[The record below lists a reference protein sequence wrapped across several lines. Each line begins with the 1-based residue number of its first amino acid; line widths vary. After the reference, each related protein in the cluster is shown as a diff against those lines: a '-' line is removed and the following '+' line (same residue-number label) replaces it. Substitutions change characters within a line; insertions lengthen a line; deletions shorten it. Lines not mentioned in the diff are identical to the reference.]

1 MNTIRSALIIVW
13 KDMIAEWRTKEMFSS
28 MFVFILLV
36 LVIFKFSFDLRI
48 SNATLL
54 APGILWAA
62 LTFAGTLQLG
72 RAASLEVEDE
82 HVDGLL
88 LAPMPRS
95 AIYVGKALGNLVFMS
110 ITELIM
116 LPIFSAL
123 FNLNLFQ
130 PLILLGIFL
139 GTVGFASVGTLLSA
153 MAAHSRAREVMLPV
167 VLFPIIL
174 PVVIAAVKLTAGVID
189 GAPWK
194 ELVTWVRVLIAF
206 DVIFL
211 VISLM
216 TFRFVVEG

>member
-1 MNTIRSALIIVW
+1 VNTIRSALTIVW

-36 LVIFKFSFDLRI
+36 IVIFKFSFDLRV

-54 APGILWAA
+54 VPGILWAA

-72 RAASLEVEDE
+72 RSASLEVEDG

-88 LAPMPRS
+88 LAPVPRS
-95 AIYVGKALGNLVFMS
+95 SIYLGKALGNLMFMS

-123 FNLNLFQ
+123 FNLNLFR
-130 PLILLGIFL
+130 PLILLAVFL
-139 GTVGFASVGTLLSA
+139 GTVGFASVGTLLST

-167 VLFPIIL
+167 LLFPIVL
-174 PVVIAAVKLTAGVID
+174 PVVIAAVKLTAGVLD
-189 GAPWK
+189 GAAWQ
-194 ELVTWVRVLIAF
+194 ELTVWVRFLIAF
-206 DVIFL
+206 DIVFL
-211 VISLM
+211 VVSLM

>member
-1 MNTIRSALIIVW
+1 MRTIGSALTIVW

-36 LVIFKFSFDLRI
+36 IVIFKFSFDLRV

-54 APGILWAA
+54 VPGILWAA

-72 RAASLEVEDE
+72 RSASLEVEDA

-88 LAPMPRS
+88 LAPVPRS
-95 AIYVGKALGNLVFMS
+95 SIYVGKALGNIVFMS

-123 FNLNLFQ
+123 FNLNLFR
-130 PLILLGIFL
+130 PLILLAVFL
-139 GTVGFASVGTLLSA
+139 GTVGFASVGTLLST
-153 MAAHSRAREVMLPV
+153 MAANSRAREVMLPV
-167 VLFPIIL
+167 LLFPIVL
-174 PVVIAAVKLTAGVID
+174 PVIIAAVKLTAGVLD
-189 GAPWK
+189 GGTWQ
-194 ELVTWVRVLIAF
+194 ELAVWVRFLIAF
-206 DVIFL
+206 DVVFL
-211 VISLM
+211 VVSLM

>member
-1 MNTIRSALIIVW
+1 MNTIRSALTIVW

-36 LVIFKFSFDLRI
+36 IVIFKFSFDLRV

-72 RAASLEVEDE
+72 RSASLEVEDG

-88 LAPMPRS
+88 LAPVPRS
-95 AIYVGKALGNLVFMS
+95 SIYLGKALGNLMFMS

-123 FNLNLFQ
+123 FNVNLFR
-130 PLILLGIFL
+130 PLILLAVFL
-139 GTVGFASVGTLLSA
+139 GTVGFASVGTLLST

-167 VLFPIIL
+167 LLFPIIL
-174 PVVIAAVKLTAGVID
+174 PVVIAAVKLTAGVLD
-189 GAPWK
+189 GVAWQ
-194 ELVTWVRVLIAF
+194 ELAVWVRFLIAF
-206 DVIFL
+206 DIVFL

>member
-1 MNTIRSALIIVW
+1 VNTIRSALTIVW

-36 LVIFKFSFDLRI
+36 IVIFKFSFDLRV

-54 APGILWAA
+54 VPGILWAA

-72 RAASLEVEDE
+72 RAASLEVEDA
-82 HVDGLL
+82 HIDGLL
-88 LAPMPRS
+88 LAPVPRS

-123 FNLNLFQ
+123 FNLNLFR
-130 PLILLGIFL
+130 PLILLAVLL
-139 GTVGFASVGTLLSA
+139 GTVGFASVGTLLST

-167 VLFPIIL
+167 LLFPIVL
-174 PVVIAAVKLTAGVID
+174 PVVIAAVKLTAGVLD
-189 GAPWK
+189 GGVWQ
-194 ELVTWVRVLIAF
+194 ELAVWVRFLIAF
-206 DVIFL
+206 DVVFL

>member
-1 MNTIRSALIIVW
+1 MNTLRSALTIVW

-36 LVIFKFSFDLRI
+36 IVIFKFSFDLRI

-54 APGILWAA
+54 VPGILWAA

-72 RAASLEVEDE
+72 RAASLEVEDA

-88 LAPMPRS
+88 LAPVPRS
-95 AIYVGKALGNLVFMS
+95 AIYVGKALGNLLFMS

-130 PLILLGIFL
+130 PIILLAVFL
-139 GTVGFASVGTLLSA
+139 GTVGFASVGTLLST

-167 VLFPIIL
+167 LLFPIVL

-189 GAPWK
+189 GRTWQ
-194 ELVTWVRVLIAF
+194 ELVVWVRFLIAF
-206 DVIFL
+206 DIVFL

>member
-1 MNTIRSALIIVW
+1 MNTIRSALTIVW

-36 LVIFKFSFDLRI
+36 IVIFKFSFDLRV

-54 APGILWAA
+54 LPGILWAA

-72 RAASLEVEDE
+72 RSASLEVEDG

-88 LAPMPRS
+88 LAPVPRS
-95 AIYVGKALGNLVFMS
+95 SIYLGKALGNLMFMS

-123 FNLNLFQ
+123 FNLNLFR
-130 PLILLGIFL
+130 PLILLAVFL
-139 GTVGFASVGTLLSA
+139 GTVGFASVGTLLST

-167 VLFPIIL
+167 LLFPIIL
-174 PVVIAAVKLTAGVID
+174 PVVIAAVKLTAGVLD
-189 GAPWK
+189 GVAWQ
-194 ELVTWVRVLIAF
+194 ELAVWVRFLIAF
-206 DVIFL
+206 DIVFL

>member
-1 MNTIRSALIIVW
+1 MNTITSALTIVW

-36 LVIFKFSFDLRI
+36 IVIFKFSFDLRV

-54 APGILWAA
+54 VPGILWAA

-72 RAASLEVEDE
+72 RAASLEVEDA
-82 HVDGLL
+82 HIDGLL
-88 LAPMPRS
+88 LAPVPRS
-95 AIYVGKALGNLVFMS
+95 AIYLGKALGNLVFMS

-123 FNLNLFQ
+123 FNLNLFR
-130 PLILLGIFL
+130 PLILLAVLL
-139 GTVGFASVGTLLSA
+139 GTVGFASVGTLLST

-167 VLFPIIL
+167 LLFPIVL
-174 PVVIAAVKLTAGVID
+174 PVVIAAVKLTAGVLD
-189 GAPWK
+189 GGMWQ
-194 ELVTWVRVLIAF
+194 ELAVWVRFLIAF
-206 DVIFL
+206 DVVFL

>member
-1 MNTIRSALIIVW
+1 MNTIRSALTIVW

-36 LVIFKFSFDLRI
+36 IVIFKFSFDLRV

-54 APGILWAA
+54 VPGILWAA

-72 RAASLEVEDE
+72 RSASLEVEDG

-88 LAPMPRS
+88 LAPVPRS
-95 AIYVGKALGNLVFMS
+95 SIYLGKALGNLMFMS

-123 FNLNLFQ
+123 FNLNLFR
-130 PLILLGIFL
+130 PLILLAVFL
-139 GTVGFASVGTLLSA
+139 GTVGFASVGTLLST

-167 VLFPIIL
+167 LLFPIVL
-174 PVVIAAVKLTAGVID
+174 PVVIAAVKLTAGVLD
-189 GAPWK
+189 GAAWQ
-194 ELVTWVRVLIAF
+194 ELTVWVRFLIAF
-206 DVIFL
+206 DIVFL
-211 VISLM
+211 VVSLM

>member
-1 MNTIRSALIIVW
+1 MRTIGSALTIVW

-36 LVIFKFSFDLRI
+36 IVIFKFSFDLRV

-54 APGILWAA
+54 VPGILWAA

-72 RAASLEVEDE
+72 RSASLEVEDA

-88 LAPMPRS
+88 LAPVPRS
-95 AIYVGKALGNLVFMS
+95 SIYVGKALGNIVFMS

-123 FNLNLFQ
+123 FNLNLFR
-130 PLILLGIFL
+130 PLILLAVFL
-139 GTVGFASVGTLLSA
+139 GTVGFASVGTLLST
-153 MAAHSRAREVMLPV
+153 MAANSRAREVMLPV
-167 VLFPIIL
+167 LLFPIVL
-174 PVVIAAVKLTAGVID
+174 PVIIAAVKLTSGVLD
-189 GAPWK
+189 GGTWQ
-194 ELVTWVRVLIAF
+194 ELAVWVRFLIAF
-206 DVIFL
+206 DVVFL

>member
-1 MNTIRSALIIVW
+1 MNTIRSALTIVW

-36 LVIFKFSFDLRI
+36 IVIFKFSFDLRI

-54 APGILWAA
+54 VPGILWAA

-72 RAASLEVEDE
+72 RAASLEVEDA

-88 LAPMPRS
+88 LAPVPRS
-95 AIYVGKALGNLVFMS
+95 SIYVGKALGNLLFMS

-123 FNLNLFQ
+123 FNLNLFR
-130 PLILLGIFL
+130 PLILLAIFL
-139 GTVGFASVGTLLSA
+139 GTIGFASVGTLLST

-167 VLFPIIL
+167 LLFPIVL

-189 GAPWK
+189 GGTWQ
-194 ELVTWVRVLIAF
+194 ELVMWVRFLIAF
-206 DVIFL
+206 DIVFL
-211 VISLM
+211 VVSLM

>member
-1 MNTIRSALIIVW
+1 MRTIGSALTIVW

-36 LVIFKFSFDLRI
+36 IVIFKFSFDLRV

-54 APGILWAA
+54 VPGILWAA

-72 RAASLEVEDE
+72 RSASLEAEDA

-88 LAPMPRS
+88 LAPVPRS
-95 AIYVGKALGNLVFMS
+95 SIYVGKALGNIVFMS

-123 FNLNLFQ
+123 FNLNLFR
-130 PLILLGIFL
+130 PLILLAVFL
-139 GTVGFASVGTLLSA
+139 GTVGFASVGTLLST
-153 MAAHSRAREVMLPV
+153 MAANSRAREVMLPV
-167 VLFPIIL
+167 LLFPIVL
-174 PVVIAAVKLTAGVID
+174 PVIIAAVKLTSGVLD
-189 GAPWK
+189 GGTWQ
-194 ELVTWVRVLIAF
+194 ELAVWVRFLIAF
-206 DVIFL
+206 DVVFL
-211 VISLM
+211 VVSLM

>member
-1 MNTIRSALIIVW
+1 MRTIGSALTIVW

-36 LVIFKFSFDLRI
+36 IVIFKFSFDLRV

-54 APGILWAA
+54 VPGILWAA

-72 RAASLEVEDE
+72 RSASLEAEDA

-88 LAPMPRS
+88 LAPVPRS
-95 AIYVGKALGNLVFMS
+95 SIYVGKALGNIVFMS

-123 FNLNLFQ
+123 FNLNLFR
-130 PLILLGIFL
+130 PLILLAVFL
-139 GTVGFASVGTLLSA
+139 GTVGFASVGTLLST
-153 MAAHSRAREVMLPV
+153 MAANSRAREVMLPV
-167 VLFPIIL
+167 LLFPIVL
-174 PVVIAAVKLTAGVID
+174 PVIIAAVKLTAGVLD
-189 GAPWK
+189 GGTWQ
-194 ELVTWVRVLIAF
+194 ELAVWVRFLIAF
-206 DVIFL
+206 DVVFL

>member
-1 MNTIRSALIIVW
+1 MKTITSAMTIVW

-36 LVIFKFSFDLRI
+36 IVIFKFSFDLRV

-54 APGILWAA
+54 VPGILWAA

-72 RAASLEVEDE
+72 RSASLEIEDA

-88 LAPMPRS
+88 LAPVPRS
-95 AIYVGKALGNLVFMS
+95 SIYLGKALGNLMFMS

-123 FNLNLFQ
+123 FNLNLFR
-130 PLILLGIFL
+130 PLILLAIFL
-139 GTVGFASVGTLLSA
+139 GTVGFASVGTLLST

-167 VLFPIIL
+167 LLFPIVL
-174 PVVIAAVKLTAGVID
+174 PVVIAAVKLTAGVLD
-189 GAPWK
+189 GGTWQ
-194 ELVTWVRVLIAF
+194 ELAVWVRFLIAF
-206 DVIFL
+206 DIVFL

>member
-1 MNTIRSALIIVW
+1 MKTIRSALIIVW

-36 LVIFKFSFDLRI
+36 IVIFKFSFDLRV

-54 APGILWAA
+54 VPGILWAA

-72 RAASLEVEDE
+72 RSSSLEVEDA

-88 LAPMPRS
+88 LAPVPRS
-95 AIYVGKALGNLVFMS
+95 SIYVGKALGNVLFMS

-123 FNLNLFQ
+123 FNLNLFR
-130 PLILLGIFL
+130 PLILLAILL
-139 GTVGFASVGTLLSA
+139 GTVGFASIGTLLST
-153 MAAHSRAREVMLPV
+153 MAANSRAREVMLPV
-167 VLFPIIL
+167 LLFPIVL
-174 PVVIAAVKLTAGVID
+174 PVIIAAVKLTAGVLD
-189 GAPWK
+189 GGTWQ
-194 ELVTWVRVLIAF
+194 ELALWVRFLIAF
-206 DVIFL
+206 DVVFL
-211 VISLM
+211 VVSLM

>member
-1 MNTIRSALIIVW
+1 
-13 KDMIAEWRTKEMFSS
+13 MIAEWRTKEMFSS

-36 LVIFKFSFDLRI
+36 IVIFKFSFDLRV

-54 APGILWAA
+54 VPGILWAA

-72 RAASLEVEDE
+72 RAASLEVEDA
-82 HVDGLL
+82 HIDGLL
-88 LAPMPRS
+88 LAPVPRS

-130 PLILLGIFL
+130 PLILLAVLL
-139 GTVGFASVGTLLSA
+139 GTVGFASVGTLLST

-167 VLFPIIL
+167 LLFPIVL
-174 PVVIAAVKLTAGVID
+174 PVVIAAVKLTAGVLD
-189 GAPWK
+189 GGMWQ
-194 ELVTWVRVLIAF
+194 ELAVWVRFLIAF
-206 DVIFL
+206 DVVFL

>member
-1 MNTIRSALIIVW
+1 MNTIRSALTIVW

-36 LVIFKFSFDLRI
+36 IVIFKFSFDLRV

-54 APGILWAA
+54 VPGILWAA

-72 RAASLEVEDE
+72 RSASLEVEDG

-88 LAPMPRS
+88 LAPVPRS
-95 AIYVGKALGNLVFMS
+95 SIYLGKTLGNLMFMS

-123 FNLNLFQ
+123 FNLNLFR
-130 PLILLGIFL
+130 PLILLAVFL
-139 GTVGFASVGTLLSA
+139 GTVGFASVGTLLST

-167 VLFPIIL
+167 LLFPIIL
-174 PVVIAAVKLTAGVID
+174 PVVIAAVKLTAGVLD
-189 GAPWK
+189 GVAWQ
-194 ELVTWVRVLIAF
+194 ELAVWVRFLIAF
-206 DVIFL
+206 DIVFL

>member
-1 MNTIRSALIIVW
+1 VNTIRSALTIVW
-13 KDMIAEWRTKEMFSS
+13 KDMIVEWRTKEMFSS

-36 LVIFKFSFDLRI
+36 IVIFKFSFDLRV

-54 APGILWAA
+54 VPGILWAA

-72 RAASLEVEDE
+72 RAASLEVEDA

-88 LAPMPRS
+88 LAPVPRS

-130 PLILLGIFL
+130 PLILLAVFL
-139 GTVGFASVGTLLSA
+139 GTVGFASVGTLLST

-167 VLFPIIL
+167 LLFPIVL
-174 PVVIAAVKLTAGVID
+174 PVVIAAVKLTAGVLD
-189 GAPWK
+189 GGAWQ
-194 ELVTWVRVLIAF
+194 ELVVWVRFLIAF
-206 DVIFL
+206 DIVFL

>member
-1 MNTIRSALIIVW
+1 MNTIRSALTIVW

-36 LVIFKFSFDLRI
+36 IVIFKFSFDLRV
-48 SNATLL
+48 SSAALL
-54 APGILWAA
+54 VPGILWAA

-72 RAASLEVEDE
+72 RAASLEVEDG

-88 LAPMPRS
+88 LAPVPRS

-130 PLILLGIFL
+130 PVILLAIFL
-139 GTVGFASVGTLLSA
+139 GTVGFASVGTLLST

-167 VLFPIIL
+167 LLFPIVL
-174 PVVIAAVKLTAGVID
+174 PIVIAAVKLTAGVID
-189 GAPWK
+189 GGAWQ
-194 ELVTWVRVLIAF
+194 ELAVWVRFLIAF
-206 DVIFL
+206 DIIFL
-211 VISLM
+211 AISLM

>member
-1 MNTIRSALIIVW
+1 MNTIRSALTIVW
-13 KDMIAEWRTKEMFSS
+13 KDMIVEWRTKEMFSS

-36 LVIFKFSFDLRI
+36 IVIFKFSFDLRV
-48 SNATLL
+48 SNTTLL
-54 APGILWAA
+54 VPGILWAA

-72 RAASLEVEDE
+72 RAASLEVEDA

-88 LAPMPRS
+88 LAPVPRS

-130 PLILLGIFL
+130 PLILLAIVL
-139 GTVGFASVGTLLSA
+139 GTVGFASVGTLLST
-153 MAAHSRAREVMLPV
+153 MAANSRAREVMLPV
-167 VLFPIIL
+167 LLFPIVL
-174 PVVIAAVKLTAGVID
+174 PVIIAAVKLTSGVLD
-189 GAPWK
+189 GGTWQ
-194 ELVTWVRVLIAF
+194 ELAVWVRFLIAF
-206 DVIFL
+206 DVVFL
-211 VISLM
+211 VVSLM

>member
-1 MNTIRSALIIVW
+1 VKTMSSALIIVW

-36 LVIFKFSFDLRI
+36 IVIFKFSFDLRV

-54 APGILWAA
+54 VPGILWAA

-72 RAASLEVEDE
+72 RSSSLEVEDA

-88 LAPMPRS
+88 LAPVPRS
-95 AIYVGKALGNLVFMS
+95 SIYVGKALGNVLFMS

-123 FNLNLFQ
+123 FNLNLFR
-130 PLILLGIFL
+130 PLILLAILL
-139 GTVGFASVGTLLSA
+139 GTVGFASIGTLLST
-153 MAAHSRAREVMLPV
+153 MAANSRAREVMLPV
-167 VLFPIIL
+167 LLFPIVL
-174 PVVIAAVKLTAGVID
+174 PVIIAAVKLTAGVLD
-189 GAPWK
+189 GGTWQ
-194 ELVTWVRVLIAF
+194 ELALWVRFLIAF
-206 DVIFL
+206 DVVFL
-211 VISLM
+211 VVSLM

>member
-1 MNTIRSALIIVW
+1 MNTIRSALTIVW

-36 LVIFKFSFDLRI
+36 IVIFKFSFDLRI

-54 APGILWAA
+54 VPGILWAA

-72 RAASLEVEDE
+72 RAASLEVEDA

-88 LAPMPRS
+88 LAPVPRS
-95 AIYVGKALGNLVFMS
+95 SIYVGKALGNLLFMS

-123 FNLNLFQ
+123 FNLNLFR
-130 PLILLGIFL
+130 PLILLAIFL
-139 GTVGFASVGTLLSA
+139 GTIGFASVGTLLST

-167 VLFPIIL
+167 LLFPIVL

-189 GAPWK
+189 GGTWQ
-194 ELVTWVRVLIAF
+194 ELVTWVRFLIAF
-206 DVIFL
+206 DIVFL
-211 VISLM
+211 VVSLM

>member
-1 MNTIRSALIIVW
+1 MNTIRSALTIMW

-36 LVIFKFSFDLRI
+36 IVIFKFSFDLRV
-48 SNATLL
+48 SSAALL
-54 APGILWAA
+54 VPGILWAA

-72 RAASLEVEDE
+72 RAASLEVEDA

-88 LAPMPRS
+88 LAPVPRS

-130 PLILLGIFL
+130 PVILLAIFL
-139 GTVGFASVGTLLSA
+139 GTVGFASVGTLLST
-153 MAAHSRAREVMLPV
+153 MAAYSRAREVMLPV
-167 VLFPIIL
+167 LLFPIVL
-174 PVVIAAVKLTAGVID
+174 PIVIAAVKLTAGVID
-189 GAPWK
+189 GGAWQ
-194 ELVTWVRVLIAF
+194 ELAVWVRFLIAF
-206 DVIFL
+206 DIIFL
-211 VISLM
+211 AISLM

>member
-1 MNTIRSALIIVW
+1 MKTIAGALIIVW

-36 LVIFKFSFDLRI
+36 IVIFKFSFDLRV

-54 APGILWAA
+54 VPGILWAA

-72 RAASLEVEDE
+72 RSASLEVEDA

-88 LAPMPRS
+88 LAPVPRS
-95 AIYVGKALGNLVFMS
+95 SIYLGKALGNLVFMS

-123 FNLNLFQ
+123 FNLNLFR
-130 PLILLGIFL
+130 PLILLAVFL
-139 GTVGFASVGTLLSA
+139 GTVGFASVGTLLST
-153 MAAHSRAREVMLPV
+153 MAANSRAREVMLPV
-167 VLFPIIL
+167 LLFPIVL
-174 PVVIAAVKLTAGVID
+174 PIVIAAVKLTAGVLD
-189 GAPWK
+189 GNAWQ
-194 ELVTWVRVLIAF
+194 ELAVWIRFLIAF
-206 DVIFL
+206 DTVFL
-211 VISLM
+211 ILSLM

>member
-1 MNTIRSALIIVW
+1 MKTITSAMTIVW

-36 LVIFKFSFDLRI
+36 IVIFKFSFDLRV

-54 APGILWAA
+54 VPGILWAA

-72 RAASLEVEDE
+72 RSASLEIEDA

-88 LAPMPRS
+88 LAPVPRS
-95 AIYVGKALGNLVFMS
+95 SIYLGKALGNLMFMS

-123 FNLNLFQ
+123 FNLNLFR
-130 PLILLGIFL
+130 PLILLAILL
-139 GTVGFASVGTLLSA
+139 GTVGFATVGTLLST

-167 VLFPIIL
+167 LLFPIVL
-174 PVVIAAVKLTAGVID
+174 PVVIAAVKLTAGVLD
-189 GAPWK
+189 GGTWQ
-194 ELVTWVRVLIAF
+194 ELAVWVRFLIAF
-206 DVIFL
+206 DIVFL

>member
-1 MNTIRSALIIVW
+1 MNTIRSALTIVW

-36 LVIFKFSFDLRI
+36 IVIFKFSFDLRI
-48 SNATLL
+48 SNAALL
-54 APGILWAA
+54 VPGILWAA

-72 RAASLEVEDE
+72 RAASLEVEDA

-88 LAPMPRS
+88 LAPVPRS
-95 AIYVGKALGNLVFMS
+95 AIYVGKALGNLFFMS

-130 PLILLGIFL
+130 PLILLAIFL
-139 GTVGFASVGTLLSA
+139 GTVGFASVGTLLST

-167 VLFPIIL
+167 LLFPIVL

-189 GAPWK
+189 GAAWQ
-194 ELVTWVRVLIAF
+194 ELVTWVRFLIAF
-206 DVIFL
+206 DIVFL
-211 VISLM
+211 VVSLM

>member
-1 MNTIRSALIIVW
+1 MNTIRSALTIVW
-13 KDMIAEWRTKEMFSS
+13 KDMIVEWRTKEMFSS

-36 LVIFKFSFDLRI
+36 IVIFKFSFDLRV

-54 APGILWAA
+54 VPGILWAA

-72 RAASLEVEDE
+72 RAASLEVEDA

-88 LAPMPRS
+88 LAPVPRS

-130 PLILLGIFL
+130 PLILLAVFL
-139 GTVGFASVGTLLSA
+139 GTVGFASVGTLLST

-167 VLFPIIL
+167 LLFPIVL
-174 PVVIAAVKLTAGVID
+174 PVVIAAVKLTAGVLD
-189 GAPWK
+189 GGAWQ
-194 ELVTWVRVLIAF
+194 ELVVWVRFLIAF
-206 DVIFL
+206 DIVFL

>member
-1 MNTIRSALIIVW
+1 MTIVW

-36 LVIFKFSFDLRI
+36 IVIFKFSFDLRV

-54 APGILWAA
+54 VPGILWAA

-72 RAASLEVEDE
+72 RSASLEIEDA

-88 LAPMPRS
+88 LAPVPRS
-95 AIYVGKALGNLVFMS
+95 SIYLGKALGNLMFMS

-123 FNLNLFQ
+123 FNLNLFR
-130 PLILLGIFL
+130 PLILLAIFL
-139 GTVGFASVGTLLSA
+139 GTIGFASVGTLLST

-167 VLFPIIL
+167 LLFPIVL
-174 PVVIAAVKLTAGVID
+174 PVVIAAVKLTAGVLD
-189 GAPWK
+189 GGTWQ
-194 ELVTWVRVLIAF
+194 ELAVWVRFLIAF
-206 DVIFL
+206 DIVFL

>member
-1 MNTIRSALIIVW
+1 MNTIRSALTIVW

-36 LVIFKFSFDLRI
+36 IVIFKFSFDLRV

-72 RAASLEVEDE
+72 RSASLEVEDG

-88 LAPMPRS
+88 LAPVPRS
-95 AIYVGKALGNLVFMS
+95 SIYLGKALGNLMFMS

-123 FNLNLFQ
+123 FNVNLFR
-130 PLILLGIFL
+130 PLILLAVFL
-139 GTVGFASVGTLLSA
+139 GTVGFASVGTLLST

-167 VLFPIIL
+167 LLFPIIL
-174 PVVIAAVKLTAGVID
+174 PVVIAAVKLTAGVLD
-189 GAPWK
+189 GVGWQ
-194 ELVTWVRVLIAF
+194 ELAVWVRFLIAF
-206 DVIFL
+206 DIVFL

>member
-1 MNTIRSALIIVW
+1 MRTIGSALTIVW

-36 LVIFKFSFDLRI
+36 IVIFKFSFDLRV

-54 APGILWAA
+54 VPGILWAA

-72 RAASLEVEDE
+72 RSASLEVEDA

-88 LAPMPRS
+88 LAPVPRS
-95 AIYVGKALGNLVFMS
+95 SIYVGKALGNIVFMS

-123 FNLNLFQ
+123 FNINLFR
-130 PLILLGIFL
+130 PLILLAVFL
-139 GTVGFASVGTLLSA
+139 GTVGFASVGTLLST
-153 MAAHSRAREVMLPV
+153 MAANSRAREVMLPV
-167 VLFPIIL
+167 LLFPIVL
-174 PVVIAAVKLTAGVID
+174 PVIIAAVKLTAGVLD
-189 GAPWK
+189 GGTWQ
-194 ELVTWVRVLIAF
+194 ELAVWVRFLIAF
-206 DVIFL
+206 DVVFL

>member
-1 MNTIRSALIIVW
+1 MNTIRSALTIVW

-36 LVIFKFSFDLRI
+36 IVIFKFSFDLRI

-54 APGILWAA
+54 VPGILWAA

-72 RAASLEVEDE
+72 RAASLEVEDA

-88 LAPMPRS
+88 LAPVPRS
-95 AIYVGKALGNLVFMS
+95 SIYVGKALGNLLFMS

-123 FNLNLFQ
+123 FNLNLFR
-130 PLILLGIFL
+130 PLILLAIFL
-139 GTVGFASVGTLLSA
+139 GTIGFASVGTLLST

-167 VLFPIIL
+167 LLFPIIL

-189 GAPWK
+189 GGTWQ
-194 ELVTWVRVLIAF
+194 ELVMWVRFLIAF
-206 DVIFL
+206 DIVFL
-211 VISLM
+211 VVSLM

>member
-1 MNTIRSALIIVW
+1 MNTIRSALTIVW

-36 LVIFKFSFDLRI
+36 IVIFKFSFDLRI

-54 APGILWAA
+54 VPGILWAA

-72 RAASLEVEDE
+72 RAASLEVEDA

-88 LAPMPRS
+88 LAPIPRS
-95 AIYVGKALGNLVFMS
+95 SIYVGKALGNLLFMS

-130 PLILLGIFL
+130 PLILLAIFL
-139 GTVGFASVGTLLSA
+139 GTVGFASVGTLLST

-167 VLFPIIL
+167 LLFPIVL

-189 GAPWK
+189 GAAWQ
-194 ELVTWVRVLIAF
+194 ELVTWVRFLIAF
-206 DVIFL
+206 DIVFL
-211 VISLM
+211 VVSLM

>member
-1 MNTIRSALIIVW
+1 VNTITSALTIVW

-36 LVIFKFSFDLRI
+36 IVIFKFSFDLRV

-54 APGILWAA
+54 VPGILWAA

-72 RAASLEVEDE
+72 RAASLEVEDA
-82 HVDGLL
+82 HIDGLL
-88 LAPMPRS
+88 LAPVPRS
-95 AIYVGKALGNLVFMS
+95 AIYLGKALGNLVFMS

-123 FNLNLFQ
+123 FNLNLFR
-130 PLILLGIFL
+130 PLILLAVLL
-139 GTVGFASVGTLLSA
+139 GTVGFASVGTLLST

-167 VLFPIIL
+167 LLFPIVL
-174 PVVIAAVKLTAGVID
+174 PVVIAAVKLTAGVLD
-189 GAPWK
+189 GGMWQ
-194 ELVTWVRVLIAF
+194 ELAVWVRFLIAF
-206 DVIFL
+206 DVVFL